1 MKAVVVVG
9 AQWGDEGKGKV
20 VDYLAASFDYI
31 ARCQGGH
38 NAGHT
43 VIWNGKRFILQ
54 LVPSGILRPGKKAV
68 IGPGVV
74 FDPHAFLAEID
85 ALAKA
90 EIDVKGRLFVSNR
103 AHLIF
108 PYHRQIDQASE
119 ASRFGGKIG
128 TTSRGIG
135 PSYEDKMARRGLR
148 VADLLDTETFRAK
161 LDALIR
167 EKSTLCEAAYGQ
179 PLDSSGLLD
188 SYLAM
193 AERIRP
199 FVADTAAMLWRA
211 ADEGRSLLFEGA
223 QGTMLDIDHGT
234 YPYVTSSSATAGGAS
249 TGLGFPPT
257 RLTDVIGVTK
267 AYTTRVGNGPFPA
280 EMPELE
286 AGEVRN
292 RGVEFGAVTGRP
304 RRCGWLDLFMLRYAL
319 RLNGINSLVVTKLDV
334 FDTQSEIQVAVGYRY
349 KGSPIEEMPA
359 EAEVLAEIKP
369 EFRTLPGWCAS
380 TSGIDRVE
388 ALPQAARDYLKFVSD
403 ELGVEIGMISTG
415 PERDATIVCPGTRMA
430 ALLS

>member
-20 VDYLAASFDYI
+20 VDYMAASFDYI

-54 LVPSGILRPGKKAV
+54 LVPSGILRPGKIAI

-108 PYHRQIDQASE
+108 PYHRQLDQASE
-119 ASRFGGKIG
+119 ANRAGGKIG

-135 PSYEDKMARRGLR
+135 PSYEDKMGRRGLR

-161 LDALIR
+161 LEALIR
-167 EKSTLCEAAYGQ
+167 EKSAVSEAAYGQ
-179 PLDSSGLLD
+179 PIDATGLVD

-193 AERIRP
+193 ADRIRG

-257 RLTDVIGVTK
+257 GISDVIGVTK
-267 AYTTRVGNGPFPA
+267 AYCTRVGEGPFPS
-280 EMPELE
+280 EIHGEQGE
-286 AGEVRN
+286 AIRQKGA
-292 RGVEFGAVTGRP
+292 EFGAVTGRA
-304 RRCGWLDLFMLRYAL
+304 RRCGWLDLPLLRYSNMI
-319 RLNGINSLVVTKLDV
+319 NGTAWLVVTKLDV
-334 FDTQSEIQVAVGYRY
+334 LDE
-349 KGSPIEEMPA
+349 
-359 EAEVLAEIKP
+359 LAEIPVCVGYKSNRK
-369 EFRTLPGWCAS
+369 RTADMPAQASGYDKIECVYEKLPGWRKS
-380 TSGIDRVE
+380 TLGNDTLEKLPAKARAYLEFVEKQSG
-388 ALPQAARDYLKFVSD
+388 AR
-403 ELGVEIGMISTG
+403 IGMISTG
-415 PERDATIVCPGTRMA
+415 PERDATIVPPGTRLA